1 MRQPLS
7 CCKGRDQQKLVPL
20 SEMRRVNRRK
30 ALNAVRDFDA
40 FPKVPEDYIKKSVRG
55 GSLSLLSFS
64 LIALL
69 VVSEFL
75 YYTSTVYKYEYSV
88 DSDVS
93 SKLDINVDLTVAMP
107 CEAIGADVLDLAGE
121 TVHTE
126 DFLTLE
132 AAVFELTQEQ
142 RSWLKAKQS
151 ILARVSEYRSLS
163 ELMTLKS
170 SPMPNSG
177 STDKALKI
185 DQGSCRLWGT
195 LRVNKVAGNFHITIG
210 KHIQDPLQRSG
221 HRHFGAYV
229 PQELYNLSHRIDR
242 LSFGTEVPGIVNPLD
257 ATLQVTEMKPYVY
270 QYYIQVVPTEYDTM
284 WRKVR
289 TNQFSV
295 TERERAVTMDRSGSG
310 VPGIFFKYDLSS
322 MVVKIKQERQPF
334 WQFLVRL
341 CGIVGGVFATSGMIH
356 TFVGLLY
363 EYAQFRRRN
372 GKPNTNQQ
380 SSSSLPSGSVSTSSD
395 HIGAASSY
403 QYGQVEGN
411 SSLQQNWSEAV
422 QNHSDIQA
430 S

>member
-1 MRQPLS
+1 MCCTSLGAIPL
-7 CCKGRDQQKLVPL
+7 R
-20 SEMRRVNRRK
+20 EMRRVNRRK
-30 ALNAVRDFDA
+30 ALNAVKDFDA

-55 GSLSLLSFS
+55 GSFSLISFT

-69 VVSEFL
+69 VVSEII

-93 SKLDINVDLTVAMP
+93 SKLDINVDMTVAMP
-107 CEAIGADVLDLAGE
+107 CQAIGADVLDLAGE
-121 TVHTE
+121 TTHTE
-126 DFLTLE
+126 DFLKLE
-132 AAVFELTQEQ
+132 PAVFELTQEQ

-151 ILARVSEYRSLS
+151 ILERVSEYRSLS

-177 STDKALKI
+177 SIDKTLRM

-210 KHIQDPLQRSG
+210 KHIQDPLHRSG

-257 ATLQVTEMKPYVY
+257 ATLQVTEIKPYVY
-270 QYYIQVVPTEYDTM
+270 QYYIQVVPTEYENM
-284 WRKVR
+284 WQKVR

-295 TERERAVTMDRSGSG
+295 TERERAVTMDSGGSG

-322 MVVKIKQERQPF
+322 VVVKIKQERQPF
-334 WQFLVRL
+334 LQFLIRL
-341 CGIVGGVFATSGMIH
+341 CGIIGGVFATSGMIH
-356 TFVGLLY
+356 TFVGLLF
-363 EYAQFRRRN
+363 EYAQFKRRTGR
-372 GKPNTNQQ
+372 
-380 SSSSLPSGSVSTSSD
+380 SSSVGQTASSSFPSGGMPTSSN
-395 HIGAASSY
+395 HMGAASSL
-403 QYGQVEGN
+403 QCGQVEDN
-411 SSLQQNWSEAV
+411 SSLQQNWSEV
-422 QNHSDIQA
+422 QQNHSNMQA
-430 S
+430 P

>member
-1 MRQPLS
+1 
-7 CCKGRDQQKLVPL
+7 
-20 SEMRRVNRRK
+20 MRRVNRRK
-30 ALNAVRDFDA
+30 TLSAVRDFDA

-69 VVSEFL
+69 VVSEFI
-75 YYTSTVYKYEYSV
+75 YYTSTVYKYEYAV

-93 SKLDINVDLTVAMP
+93 SKLDINVDITVAMP
-107 CEAIGADVLDLAGE
+107 CQSIGADVLDLAGE

-126 DFLTLE
+126 DFLKLE
-132 AAVFELTQEQ
+132 PAVFELTQEQ
-142 RSWLKAKQS
+142 RSWLKAKRS

-163 ELMTLKS
+163 ELMTLRS
-170 SPMPNSG
+170 SPMPHSG
-177 STDKALKI
+177 SFDKALNM

-195 LRVNKVAGNFHITIG
+195 IRVNKVAGNFHITIG

-229 PQELYNLSHRIDR
+229 PQQLYNLSHRIDR

-257 ATLQVTEMKPYVY
+257 ATLQVTEIKPYVY

-284 WRKVR
+284 WQKIR

-295 TERERAVTMDRSGSG
+295 TERERPVTMDKGGSG

-334 WQFLVRL
+334 WQFLIRL
-341 CGIVGGVFATSGMIH
+341 SGIIGGVFATSGMIH
-356 TFVGLLY
+356 TFVGLLF
-363 EYAQFRRRN
+363 EYVQFKRRN
-372 GKPNTNQQ
+372 DKPGTAERTP
-380 SSSSLPSGSVSTSSD
+380 SSVPSVAASTSSI
-395 HIGAASSY
+395 HSGAASQL
-403 QYGQVEGN
+403 QYEHIENN
-411 SSLQQNWSEAV
+411 SSLQQNWTETF
-422 QNHSDIQA
+422 QNHSDMQ
-430 S
+430 SS